1 MELGSSVIRPQLG
14 SGNRPVC
21 AAYGKVLYTAWKD
34 AQSAADD
41 GETSDNEET
50 AKDKRRRSNAAD
62 KDQHSDPEQHKAA
75 QAVEDA
81 VQSLLQEGVHAAD
94 AKYFRGVRFLMQVGA
109 TVLYNLSF
117 VPIV

>member
-1 MELGSSVIRPQLG
+1 MELVSSVIRPQLG

-34 AQSAADD
+34 AQSAAADD
-41 GETSDNEET
+41 GETSDNDEPVM
-50 AKDKRRRSNAAD
+50 DKRRRSNAAD
-62 KDQHSDPEQHKAA
+62 KDQHSDPELRQAA

-94 AKYFRGVRFLMQVGA
+94 AKYFRGVRCLMQVSA
-109 TVLYNLSF
+109 TVLL
-117 VPIV
+117 